1 MGMREKEEKRN
12 SKAQQRRYFDLFNSR
27 RNCANNEYRHELAA
41 FGARGRW
48 ASGSFVSE
56 MLNTTR
62 CLFIGAYWIDI
73 WPLTQLGAREGG
85 GGRKR
90 VDKGL
95 GVVDSNRMSFR
106 RMMKGMLGRS
116 KEEEKCSKRRV
127 YRRLDVRGF
136 WKNVM
141 NIVKF

>member
-1 MGMREKEEKRN
+1 M
-12 SKAQQRRYFDLFNSR
+12 
-27 RNCANNEYRHELAA
+27 
-41 FGARGRW
+41 
-48 ASGSFVSE
+48 
-56 MLNTTR
+56 
-62 CLFIGAYWIDI
+62 
-73 WPLTQLGAREGG
+73 
-85 GGRKR
+85 
-90 VDKGL
+90 DKGL